1 MKKENIEKILQ
12 DAWLGINVEED
23 ELFNPMDF
31 LFYDQDKDKMIERIA
46 WLMMRPEYFSFV
58 CKYVLNIEISPFQS
72 LILSLRLRIAFISVG
87 LLPLKLA
94 PFLHAFTYISYI
106 SSFDLLRAS
115 AFDINCFVVPLVSQE
130 PSCINHSV

>member
-12 DAWLGINVEED
+12 DAWLGINVNED

-72 LILSLRLRIAFISVG
+72 LILPKKWF
-87 LLPLKLA
+87 
-94 PFLHAFTYISYI
+94 F
-106 SSFDLLRAS
+106 
-115 AFDINCFVVPLVSQE
+115 SQE
-130 PSCINHSV
+130 N